1 VNGPGYVAIL
11 AIESALPTPPDRGAS
26 SNVLKVVVIVVAG
39 ASVLIAIGWYV
50 RGNRRDTA
58 LLAAHDREEPDEK
71 PD

>member
-1 VNGPGYVAIL
+1 
-11 AIESALPTPPDRGAS
+11 
-26 SNVLKVVVIVVAG
+26 VLKVVVLVVAG

-58 LLAAHDREEPDEK
+58 LLAADDRKEEDDK